1 MAVDSSSDIG
11 LDVLFQGLLGP
22 WLTAEAYTCTRN
34 HLLKSGLVRTREV
47 QLGFQGI
54 EGFDIPLSIL
64 EGLQS

>member
-34 HLLKSGLVRTREV
+34 HLLKSGLWTREV